1 VASPELE
8 GTSAERPL
16 LFWDWILTLYCLKL
30 LSRPEMVYE
39 RAEPGTVMVSHGLLV
54 ELASR

>member
-8 GTSAERPL
+8 GISAERPL

-30 LSRPEMVYE
+30 LKPEMVYE